1 MKKNELDK
9 YPFEIRTLK
18 KEEGGGFLITYPDF
32 NECVSDGETI
42 EEAIENGRDALKGL
56 IQTLK
61 ELGKPVPKPYSADK
75 YKEIDA
81 SGKFVLRLTRS
92 LHAKLIKLAKKENVS
107 MNFLAASLIAEGIGK
122 KE

>member
-1 MKKNELDK
+1 MKKNELEK
-9 YPFEIRTLK
+9 YPFEIRTLT
-18 KEEGGGFLITYPDF
+18 KEEGGGFLISYPDF

-56 IQTLK
+56 IMTLQ
-61 ELGKPVPKPYSADK
+61 ELGKPIPEPYSAHK

-81 SGKFVLRLTRS
+81 SGKFVLRLTKT

-107 MNFLAASLIAEGIGK
+107 MNLLAASLIAEGIGR